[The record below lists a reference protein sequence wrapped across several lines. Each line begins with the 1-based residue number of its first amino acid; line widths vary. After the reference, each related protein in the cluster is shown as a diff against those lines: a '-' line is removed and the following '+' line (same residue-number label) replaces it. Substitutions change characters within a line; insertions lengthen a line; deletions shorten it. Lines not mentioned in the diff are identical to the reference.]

1 MYQLRKYGFLACAM
15 MMGLLQLAEAA
26 PNFARTPEEEAM
38 CQAMIYNNHD
48 TSDRE
53 NWKHMHHFCDC
64 MRFTNRAY
72 AAIGNAQEVRYNLQN
87 AIGGCN
93 YVLGHTTADFYMRA
107 EVHLQKGKALRL
119 GGQENKAVGEFMEA
133 IKGNPELALAYVE
146 LADIQARNKK
156 FGEALKTVTEGLRHA
171 PESKSL
177 KRRYTEL
184 GGKLPYPEPLA
195 NKSSPA
201 PAAAATPSAPQEQ
214 PTPAAVMP
222 AEASVPANPAEKAAD
237 TTTSP
242 PEFPKIGSPTNPW
255 CRFCPDPVVKP

>member
-1 MYQLRKYGFLACAM
+1 MTKKFCWIGLLCLLPALACAD
-15 MMGLLQLAEAA
+15 
-26 PNFARTPEEEAM
+26 FAKTPQEEAL
-38 CQAMIYNNHD
+38 CQAMIYNGHD
-48 TSDRE
+48 TSDRD
-53 NWKHMHHFCDC
+53 NWRHMHHYCDC
-64 MRFTNRAY
+64 IRFTNRAY
-72 AAIGNAQEVRYNLQN
+72 SALGDWNDMRYNLGIG
-87 AIGGCN
+87 IGGCD
-93 YVLGHTTADFYMRA
+93 YVLSHTKPDFYMRP

-119 GGQENKAVGEFMEA
+119 YRQENKAVSEFMEA
-133 IKGNPELALAYVE
+133 IKGNPELAQAYVE

-222 AEASVPANPAEKAAD
+222 AEASVAANPAEKAAD